1 MKRGETMSDEQEMKP
16 QESKAPEAAPAEAG
30 ERMSDKE
37 FAELLSGKFGKFD
50 ELAKMLPSFKTAD
63 GDLVR
68 GVEWLDP
75 KKDFQRKEFLTK
87 PDFAKQRKLLAE
99 RLKLWVEA
107 LGSSDDPDAMR
118 KTINEK
124 MTKLETNLEKNM
136 KRVLEAGREIETTY
150 RAIDKF
156 FANAQLEPDEKIN
169 AWFANISADELMNPN
184 DKDKFEKL
192 SKAIADLYREWSI
205 KDCFSLAVIP
215 GWLGSV
221 ENIDTVAR
229 QIGLANKMQVITDL
243 PNFEKFEEVMD
254 MLEDPA
260 YAGLAGIDDYKQ
272 YATIFTNWV
281 MAREATQYEDE
292 AMWIPPS
299 SVVAGKIYQSDSTIG
314 MQQPSAGFKYG
325 KIAESKYLRFRANQ
339 PDASKINEKGVN
351 SMVNFEG
358 AVVAMGSATLSTK
371 ETFNVYSI
379 RRTYDYVYKTLRNYL
394 NKQTFSVIDQ
404 KFIDALRRDIDK
416 FMKAISGGDNIL
428 EDYKVEIFADEEM
441 RKRQEVDIKVALN
454 PKYPARTFNIEF
466 AAWNEDNQTNVKDK

>member
-1 MKRGETMSDEQEMKP
+1 MSDEEREMKP
-16 QESKAPEAAPAEAG
+16 QENKPAEAAAAAG
-30 ERMSDKE
+30 ERLSDDA
-37 FAELLSGKFGKFD
+37 FAELLSEKFGKFE
-50 ELAKMLPSFKTAD
+50 ELAKLLPSFKTAD

-87 PDFAKQRKLLAE
+87 QDFAKQRKLLAE
-99 RLKLWVEA
+99 RLRLWVEA
-107 LGSSDDPDAMR
+107 LSSSDDPDAMR
-118 KTINEK
+118 KVINDK
-124 MTKLETNLEKNM
+124 MTKLEANLEKNM
-136 KRVLEAGREIETTY
+136 KHVLKAGRETETTY

-156 FANAQLEPDEKIN
+156 FANAQQEPDEKVN

-184 DKDKFEKL
+184 DKEKFEKL
-192 SKAIADLYREWSI
+192 GKAIADLYREWSV
-205 KDCFSLAVIP
+205 KECFSMAVVP

-229 QIGLANKMQVITDL
+229 QLGLANKMHVITDL

-272 YATIFTNWV
+272 YVSVFANWV
-281 MAREATQYEDE
+281 MAREANQYEDE
-292 AMWIPPS
+292 AMWIAPS
-299 SVVAGKIYQSDSTIG
+299 SVVAGKMYQGDSTIG

-351 SMVNFEG
+351 TMVNFEG
-358 AVVAMGSATLSTK
+358 AVVAMGSSTLSTK

-441 RKRQEVDIKVALN
+441 RKRQEVDIKIALN

-466 AAWNEDNQTNVKDK
+466 TAWNEDNQTNVKDK